1 MTGQSGHPSS
11 PHYDDLL
18 EDWHAG
24 RSYEFGRP
32 AVDTLKLDP
41 A

>member
-1 MTGQSGHPSS
+1 MTGQSGQPSS

-24 RSYEFGRP
+24 LSYEFGQP
-32 AVDTLKLDP
+32 AAQTLRLDP